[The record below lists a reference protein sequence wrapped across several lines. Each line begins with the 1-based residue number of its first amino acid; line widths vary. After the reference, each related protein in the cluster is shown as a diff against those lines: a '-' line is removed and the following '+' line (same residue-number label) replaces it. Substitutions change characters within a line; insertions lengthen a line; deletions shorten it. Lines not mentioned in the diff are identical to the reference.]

1 MLIQVTGTQREE
13 GLSLGLWWWEEPKV
27 SPAPGRTTAGGSET
41 ENSQVYTGGSETENS
56 QVYTVLLRS
65 WLGGR
70 RGLCGR
76 APRKGNWS
84 ESGRRCGPPES
95 RGGGQESGLRR
106 AGCLGDMGAHALVR
120 PQGHAL
126 GGLEGI
132 AEADAE
138 DGEAKG
144 A

>member
-1 MLIQVTGTQREE
+1 MNSGIPDYLNEPELFWGLEGEALNDRMRDLYHDNISDEE
-13 GLSLGLWWWEEPKV
+13 FLKTMYA
-27 SPAPGRTTAGGSET
+27 APL
-41 ENSQVYTGGSETENS
+41 
-56 QVYTVLLRS
+56 LLRS

>member
-1 MLIQVTGTQREE
+1 MLIQVTGTQWEE
-13 GLSLGLWWWEEPKV
+13 GLPLGLWWWEEPKV
-27 SPAPGRTTAGGSET
+27 SPAPGRTTA
-41 ENSQVYTGGSETENS
+41 GGSETENS

-95 RGGGQESGLRR
+95 RGGGQESGLRM
-106 AGCLGDMGAHALVR
+106 AGCLGGMGASALVR